1 MQRATQAVKANP
13 RCFSFLLPM
22 VTDGVGAGTR
32 VGQEPLYA
40 HLSGK
45 TLAEQIKLCVLSLR
59 PVLDVHTRRVA

>member
-45 TLAEQIKLCVLSLR
+45 SRARAI
-59 PVLDVHTRRVA
+59 DVG